1 MIVIHCTEL
10 PDLRVAREYAERII
24 YPSGTGN
31 CGHFYIDTDGQTYQW
46 VDLERV
52 AHHVRGFNTT
62 SIGIELSHPGR
73 YPNWY
78 HADDQDITQNYP
90 QQQITSLLKLLD
102 TLKISIPALRFITGH
117 EQLDTEMITAKDQP
131 NIKIRRKI
139 DPGPTFPWATI
150 SKHTQLSFLETTEDY
165 E

>member
-1 MIVIHCTEL
+1 MVIHCTEL

-31 CGHFYIDTDGQTYQW
+31 CGHFYIDTDGRSYQW
-46 VDLERV
+46 VDLDRV

-62 SIGIELSHPGR
+62 SVGIELSHPGR

-78 HADDQDITQNYP
+78 HADQQDITEAYP
-90 QQQITSLLKLLD
+90 QQQINSLLTLLD
-102 TLKISIPALRFITGH
+102 ELKKNLPALHYITGH
-117 EQLDTEMITAKDQP
+117 EQLDTEMITAEDQP
-131 NIKIRRKI
+131 DIRIRRKI
-139 DPGPTFPWATI
+139 DPGPTFPWKAI
-150 SKHTQLSFLETTEDY
+150 RQHAALSFLENTEDY